1 MEIISV
7 SSKARWSIR
16 TVSAPAP
23 SFAPAM
29 WRMSA
34 GTGIQHSEFNHSK
47 SEPVHFL
54 QVWLLP
60 NEQGLSPGYEQK
72 TFVDSEKRGQLR
84 LVAASD
90 GRGGS
95 VVIHQDAEIYASI
108 LNKKE
113 QVEHVLPAGRNGWLQ
128 VVRGAVEL
136 NGQSRALATVRR

>member
-1 MEIISV
+1 MF
-7 SSKARWSIR
+7 SKARWSIR
-16 TVSAPAP
+16 TVSARAP
-23 SFAPAM
+23 SSGPATCNAC
-29 WRMSA
+29 R
-34 GTGIQHSEFNHSK
+34 
-47 SEPVHFL
+47 PVHFL

-90 GRGGS
+90 GCGGS

-113 QVEHVLPAGRNGWLQ
+113 QVEHVLPAGTAGSRWC
-128 VVRGAVEL
+128 AVP
-136 NGQSRALATVRR
+136 SI